1 MCDFRDS
8 TSNDSFFHPSSS
20 EHLPMGGGYEEDK
33 TVSRLGDMSP
43 LSSVSFDEKNSD
55 GTSEPTATY
64 QTTQQEQLSSSEEV
78 SSRKRSMTLDLH
90 SPGASQRSS
99 KQARCSSLLT
109 SPDLQ
114 MLALSTPELEGLIIT
129 LNGRDP
135 TVSRLFVLSVSEE
148 EEQCPSDFPESLDQ
162 LQLPLSPPMLQQNAT
177 SGTDVSD
184 SCDSTS
190 DDSFSRHLSSEPQ
203 TMPRLSSTPPQL
215 PIDMCDR
222 YRLMLE
228 QKRES
233 NRIAANKSRQRKLD
247 RISELEEKVYALK
260 MEKTVLEYNTSILR
274 HEVYQLSQ
282 VVMTHI
288 REGCIDVMLSHAP

>member
-1 MCDFRDS
+1 M
-8 TSNDSFFHPSSS
+8 P
-20 EHLPMGGGYEEDK
+20 
-33 TVSRLGDMSP
+33 P
-43 LSSVSFDEKNSD
+43 LSSASFDEKNSD
-55 GTSEPTATY
+55 GTSEQPTATY
-64 QTTQQEQLSSSEEV
+64 QTMQQEQLSSGEEL
-78 SSRKRSMTLDLH
+78 SSRKRSMTLNLH

-114 MLALSTPELEGLIIT
+114 MLALSTPELERFIIT

-135 TVSRLFVLSVSEE
+135 TVSRLFVLTVTEK
-148 EEQCPSDFPESLDQ
+148 EEQYPCDFPESLDQ
-162 LQLPLSPPMLQQNAT
+162 LQLQPRQPTLQQQAT
-177 SGTDVSD
+177 SGPDTS
-184 SCDSTS
+184 DSTS
-190 DDSFSRHLSSEPQ
+190 DESFSCPLSSEPE
-203 TMPRLSSTPPQL
+203 TVPRLSSTPPQL

-233 NRIAANKSRQRKLD
+233 NRIAARKSLQRKFH

-260 MEKTVLEYNTSILR
+260 MEKSVLEYNTSILR

-282 VVMTHI
+282 VVMAHMK
-288 REGCIDVMLSHAP
+288 EGCKM